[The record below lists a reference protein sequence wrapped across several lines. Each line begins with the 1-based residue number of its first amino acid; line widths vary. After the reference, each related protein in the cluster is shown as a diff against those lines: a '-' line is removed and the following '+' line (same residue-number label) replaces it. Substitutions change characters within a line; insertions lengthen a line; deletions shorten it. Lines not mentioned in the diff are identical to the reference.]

1 MMIKNYM
8 IIWLKFCNLIRYN
21 LYMEANLNTKDFEQ
35 KKNEKVQLM
44 RDTFKEKGKLE
55 AMMVMQDQLDYVG

>member
-1 MMIKNYM
+1 
-8 IIWLKFCNLIRYN
+8 
-21 LYMEANLNTKDFEQ
+21 MEANLNTKDFEQ